1 MTRTENFHAL
11 PQPFTTQPGKRRT
24 YFPPFHSR
32 PVDELSWDSP
42 PTPPAVREWQ
52 LTVQAAARATPAAP
66 QPTRDAGAAIAQ
78 SDEAGASRHKGAAM
92 AAGATQSH
100 DADMPDAQLVSTAG
114 ALADKGRTRNTEGM
128 HEALKRLRMM
138 GPAEDRRLGAVRFD
152 LEDEAPDYPDK
163 PAVDLSR
170 FLSSSSGSGSEAD
183 MVPQDDV
190 QDTAAMRLMEM
201 PTSPSGGQQAGV
213 PAMANH
219 VQSAAKG
226 AAGPAAGKGCQS
238 FGSDTAQAADHED
251 ANLPS
256 VPRSMQDAPEPT
268 SSLSEP
274 DVGETATGKDGNLG
288 CCHMDR

>member
-1 MTRTENFHAL
+1 
-11 PQPFTTQPGKRRT
+11 
-24 YFPPFHSR
+24 
-32 PVDELSWDSP
+32 
-42 PTPPAVREWQ
+42 
-52 LTVQAAARATPAAP
+52 
-66 QPTRDAGAAIAQ
+66 
-78 SDEAGASRHKGAAM
+78 M

-100 DADMPDAQLVSTAG
+100 DADMPDAQLVGSAG
-114 ALADKGRTRNTEGM
+114 ALADKGRTHNSEGM

-152 LEDEAPDYPDK
+152 SEDEAPDYPDK

-183 MVPQDDV
+183 VVPQDDV
-190 QDTAAMRLMEM
+190 QDTAAMRLMET
-201 PTSPSGGQQAGV
+201 PASPSGWQQAGV

-219 VQSAAKG
+219 VQSAANG
-226 AAGPAAGKGCQS
+226 AAGPAAGRGCQS

-251 ANLPS
+251 AALPS
-256 VPRSMQDAPEPT
+256 VTRFMQDAPEPT

-274 DVGETATGKDGNLG
+274 AEGETATGKDGKSG